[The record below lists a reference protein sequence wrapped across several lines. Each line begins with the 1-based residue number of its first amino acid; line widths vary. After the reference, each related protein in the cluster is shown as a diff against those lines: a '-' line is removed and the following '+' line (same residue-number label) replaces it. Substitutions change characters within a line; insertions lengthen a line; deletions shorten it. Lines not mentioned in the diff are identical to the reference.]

1 MGLAI
6 WFHVERFRFFEGV
19 RLPVLSLNDS
29 RGWGAKI
36 LGLNLNILISGNIVY
51 RK

>member
-19 RLPVLSLNDS
+19 RLPLCTVSGL
-29 RGWGAKI
+29 GGPGPPGAAQER
-36 LGLNLNILISGNIVY
+36 NF
-51 RK
+51 